1 MKRILTL
8 GVAASALC
16 AVSAQAA
23 DLPSKKPPV
32 VYVAPAP
39 VFTWAGPYV
48 GAYAGGVFGQD
59 KLTGN
64 LIGSRKVNASG
75 FTGGGLLGYNYQF
88 GNIVAGAEGEFGYN
102 GVSKTSRFLNGRSV
116 KQEQSYI
123 GRVRARLGYAVMP
136 SLLLYTAGGVSFTDD
151 KLTLRTPNFQSDKT
165 KDRVGWN
172 IGAGAEYALT
182 QNILA
187 RVEYIYD
194 DYGKENY
201 NLRTPNGRNDRIK
214 SNLQDHTVRAALE
227 YKFW

>member
-23 DLPSKKPPV
+23 DLPSRKPPV

-48 GAYAGGVFGQD
+48 GVYAGGAFGQD

-64 LIGSRKVNASG
+64 IVGSRKVNASG

-88 GNIVAGAEGEFGYN
+88 GNIVAGAEGEFGYDGN
-102 GVSKTSRFLNGRSV
+102 DKTSRFANGRSL
-116 KQEQSYI
+116 KQEQTYV

-136 SLLLYTAGGVSFTDD
+136 SLLLYTAGGVSFADD
-151 KLTLRTPNFQSDKT
+151 KLTLRTPAFTGSNS

-172 IGAGAEYALT
+172 AGVGAEYALT
-182 QNILA
+182 QNIIA
-187 RVEYIYD
+187 RVEYIFD

-201 NLRTPNGRNDRIK
+201 NFARPRGGSDRIK